1 MQGCL
6 GELKLLP
13 RIWTYHDGG
22 MIGVQFRQILLV
34 LLAPKVL
41 HVQVQVC
48 SNSMYLTL
56 IVLVHEPLSLKLLPR
71 SGFRQIPLTH

>member
-13 RIWTYHDGG
+13 RIWTYRDGG
-22 MIGVQFRQILLV
+22 MIGVQFRQILLI

-41 HVQVQVC
+41 HVQVC

-56 IVLVHEPLSLKLLPR
+56 IVLVYEPLSLKLLPR